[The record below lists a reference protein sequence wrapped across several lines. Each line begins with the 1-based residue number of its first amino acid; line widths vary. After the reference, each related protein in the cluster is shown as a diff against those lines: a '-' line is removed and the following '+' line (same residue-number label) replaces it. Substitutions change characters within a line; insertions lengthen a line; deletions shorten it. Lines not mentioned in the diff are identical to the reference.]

1 MANCCSYTPCQ
12 ELVTVEYLRAF
23 PLQTACTTIND
34 AQEYDACCGRSSGDN
49 YVVSKNFITLNNI
62 PIRDIKVNPNEDIDG
77 FTISDA
83 QEYDACCGNLSADNH
98 CISKSMVTFGTT
110 VLKSSALSFTATTG
124 CNPTYTVVK
133 TDAYDRKTYE
143 CNSNNGELVSTTEEV
158 TKDTVICSDVSFT
171 KTVETSANNFK
182 ITFSAD
188 EITSSTERC
197 GVSITSTTTPT
208 VEGYE
213 IAINLEEPIEIPCTG
228 QSNVLFAT
236 IDGDECNEVEIDTVS
251 GAESARLENNG
262 IIIDFGHS
270 NNELTT
276 TVGITFNVEGQTL
289 TLEASYTRTPCGYSP
304 DIEPNNSC
312 GVFWYDESWNG
323 VDNVSYHPYT
333 T

>member
-1 MANCCSYTPCQ
+1 MANCCSHTPCQ
-12 ELVTVEYLRAF
+12 ELVTVKYLKEAF

-34 AQEYDACCGRSSGDN
+34 AQEYDACCGRSDGGN
-49 YVVSKNFITLNNI
+49 YVVTKNFNI
-62 PIRDIKVNPNEDIDG
+62 PIRVINVNPNEDIDG
-77 FTISDA
+77 FTISGTTGKTS
-83 QEYDACCGNLSADNH
+83 CCGNLSADNH

-133 TDAYDRKTYE
+133 TDAYDRKTYG
-143 CNSNNGELVSTTEEV
+143 CNSDNGEPAERTTEEV

-171 KTVETSANNFK
+171 KTVETSANIFE

-188 EITSSTERC
+188 EVTSSTERC

-208 VEGYE
+208 AEGYE
-213 IAINLEEPIEIPCTG
+213 ITINLEEPIEIPCTG

-251 GAESARLENNG
+251 GAESAQLDTNK

-270 NNELTT
+270 NNEMTT
-276 TVGITFNVEGQTL
+276 TVGITLNVEGQTL
-289 TLEASYTRTPCGYSP
+289 TLEASYGRTPCEYSP
-304 DIEPNNSC
+304 NIEPNNSC
-312 GVFWYDESWNG
+312 GVFWYDESWDDVG
-323 VDNVSYHPYT
+323 NVSYHPYT

>member
-12 ELVTVEYLRAF
+12 ELVTVKYLKEAF

-34 AQEYDACCGRSSGDN
+34 AQEYDACCGRSDGDN
-49 YVVSKNFITLNNI
+49 YVVSKNFNI
-62 PIRDIKVNPNEDIDG
+62 PIRVIKDNPNEDIDG
-77 FTISDA
+77 FTISDTTPKPS
-83 QEYDACCGNLSADNH
+83 CCGNLSADNH

-158 TKDTVICSDVSFT
+158 TKDTVIRTDVSFT
-171 KTVETSANNFK
+171 KTVETSANQFE

-188 EITSSTERC
+188 EVTSSTERC
-197 GVSITSTTTPT
+197 GVSFTSTTTPT
-208 VEGYE
+208 VEGYV

-236 IDGDECNEVEIDTVS
+236 IDGDECNEVEIDTVI
-251 GAESARLENNG
+251 GAKSAQLDTNK

-270 NNELTT
+270 NNEMTT
-276 TVGITFNVEGQTL
+276 DVVITLNVEGQTL
-289 TLEASYTRTPCGYSP
+289 TLEASYRRTPCGYSP
-304 DIEPNNSC
+304 NIEPNNSC
-312 GVFWYDESWNG
+312 GVFWYDESWND